1 MNIILLLIILIY
13 QSIMSVMDMRDMKR
27 LKNTEITEKFRI
39 KFYIESIIWGWIPTG
54 IVCMFVIF
62 TPLSFQELGLRKIT
76 LSDSVWLNSITLLV
90 SVVITI
96 ALLYQVIMYFTSE
109 KYRQQVLEELRK
121 QKESSN
127 HYESIMTIVLPRSL
141 KEKKYFFFVSLTAG
155 ICEEFVWRGCLIF
168 LLTDIFPALHMVV
181 IIIMSCLL
189 FGLFHCYQGLY
200 GVIKTGIIAILFIFI
215 YLTTASLV
223 LGMLLHFMFDF
234 SSAFLIR
241 EEGEAITD

>member
-27 LKNTEITEKFRI
+27 LKNTEITEDSRI
-39 KFYIESIIWGWIPTG
+39 KFYKESIIWGWIPAG
-54 IVCMFVIF
+54 IVCMFVIL

-76 LSDSVWLNSITLLV
+76 LSDSVWLNSIILLV
-90 SVVITI
+90 SAVIII
-96 ALLYQVIMYFTSE
+96 ALLYQAVMYFSRG

-168 LLTDIFPALHMVV
+168 LLTDIFPSLHMVV

-223 LGMLLHFMFDF
+223 LGMVLHFMFDF

-241 EEGEAITD
+241 EES